1 MEAQT
6 KERIIDWNHVYLLG
20 WYDRSVRPYYTTWS
34 GDLPR
39 IQVVVTGPE
48 VEKWG
53 PPIWK
58 APANVK
64 PNSYGF
70 PSYPYDQYQ
79 LHEVKEGEDWEAK
92 ARELGGVRA
101 FGWYIEQGFERKW
114 E

>member
-6 KERIIDWNHVYLLG
+6 KERVIDWSHIYLLA
-20 WYDRSVRPYYTTWS
+20 WYGTDGRPYFTTWK
-34 GDLPR
+34 GDLPHIR
-39 IQVVVTGPE
+39 VIVTGPE

-58 APANVK
+58 APANCK
-64 PNSYGF
+64 PNAYGL
-70 PSYPYDQYQ
+70 PSYPFEQFQ

-92 ARELGGVRA
+92 ARKLGGVRA

-114 E
+114 